1 MMVKAKNMLPLL
13 GLPLLMVAVST
24 SEPAP
29 PVESTGAEASP
40 VSSDPNVPSKRA
52 KRAVAEPGPG
62 ADEGRL
68 ILVLRTRRHRIT
80 VYGGDRSPIYTVHN
94 DRGVLLAQE
103 INSAALKE
111 KFPALYE
118 VATGVAWSGIQ
129 GPLVLKP

>member
-40 VSSDPNVPSKRA
+40 VSSGAKGPS

-118 VATGVAWSGIQ
+118 VATGVAWSGI
-129 GPLVLKP
+129 

>member
-40 VSSDPNVPSKRA
+40 VSSDAKGPSQ
-52 KRAVAEPGPG
+52 RAVDEPGPG

-68 ILVLRTRRHRIT
+68 ILVLRTRHHRIS

-129 GPLVLKP
+129 GPFVYRGN